1 MSHTCSGKEY
11 CPHCKKKSD
20 EKASLGVKIVAG
32 FIVAIIAIAVPYV
45 AISAMYES
53 LEEFH
58 PTSEVI
64 SDPLIMDSVS
74 EASKSVSDV
83 SSIFSN
89 FIQRP

>member
-1 MSHTCSGKEY
+1 MSHKCSDKEY
-11 CPHCKKKSD
+11 CHHCKNKSD
-20 EKASLGVKIVAG
+20 KASLGVKIVAG

-53 LEEFH
+53 LEEVH
-58 PTSEVI
+58 PTSEI
-64 SDPLIMDSVS
+64 IDDPLIRDSISEAGESVS
-74 EASKSVSDV
+74 TM